1 MNCIMKLQSQGT
13 IRQMEPNKPKNKC
26 RKWMLRV
33 RTGLNPRT
41 GKYSEKTRIFHGAY
55 RQAQAALA
63 EFAEEIEN
71 KTSSAP
77 ARKITFEDLSEE
89 WVEHRLAMRQIAES
103 TADKN
108 RNSLNALSRHLGKM
122 PANKLEPYMIT
133 DAVKALLAGDSPS
146 GKPLSSTYVLMAIQ
160 TGSTMY
166 SGYAVPNGIASSNP
180 FDKVERPKRDTE
192 ERDPLTEQQEIKL
205 MEKCTPTENH
215 YAAVALALYGGMRR
229 GEIAALDW
237 KHVNLIDG
245 VILLP
250 DTKGG
255 NKLTATPMRPKL
267 VEYLLAWKEHQAKR
281 MAKYGVVQGDYTPVC
296 ANDLGDRLDKK
307 VLGRWWQRNRE
318 GLGCDGV
325 HFHDL
330 RHSFA
335 TDLAKKN
342 VHPKAIQL
350 LMRQKDDRMAM
361 RVYTHVNVEQMRD
374 AVMRLDS

>member
-1 MNCIMKLQSQGT
+1 
-13 IRQMEPNKPKNKC
+13 
-26 RKWMLRV
+26 
-33 RTGLNPRT
+33 
-41 GKYSEKTRIFHGAY
+41 
-55 RQAQAALA
+55 
-63 EFAEEIEN
+63 
-71 KTSSAP
+71 
-77 ARKITFEDLSEE
+77 
-89 WVEHRLAMRQIAES
+89 
-103 TADKN
+103 
-108 RNSLNALSRHLGKM
+108 
-122 PANKLEPYMIT
+122 
-133 DAVKALLAGDSPS
+133 
-146 GKPLSSTYVLMAIQ
+146 
-160 TGSTMY
+160 
-166 SGYAVPNGIASSNP
+166 
-180 FDKVERPKRDTE
+180 
-192 ERDPLTEQQEIKL
+192 
-205 MEKCTPTENH
+205 MEKCTPIENH